1 MEIFR
6 DSALPYNAVAVIF
19 FSVHVGVVACTV
31 FTDVILECT
40 GCSVLAVYDSFLSST
55 VFPDGSI
62 ARTEGVV
69 FTI

>member
-1 MEIFR
+1 MEDYFEIP
-6 DSALPYNAVAVIF
+6 LCHNAVAVIF

-31 FTDVILECT
+31 FTDVILVCT

-55 VFPDGSI
+55 VFPDGCI

-69 FTI
+69 FPI